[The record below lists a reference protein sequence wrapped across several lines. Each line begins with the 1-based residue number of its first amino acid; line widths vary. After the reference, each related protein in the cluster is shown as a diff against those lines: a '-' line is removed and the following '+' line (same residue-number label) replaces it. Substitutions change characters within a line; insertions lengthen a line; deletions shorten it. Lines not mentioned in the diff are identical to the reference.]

1 MFVLKSK
8 GIIDG
13 WIQKKYGKQSSFIV
27 EGVPTLS
34 IPLNWENPPKG
45 SKTFVLVFQDY
56 DNVPDEGFSWIHWLV
71 ADMPYSKEGLKENES
86 RDNPD
91 LIQGKNSW
99 IIPFEKM
106 RKGENITNFY
116 GGPSPENVHEY
127 EFRLYALDT
136 ALDMRPGFYLNH
148 LLKAM
153 EGHVLGD
160 AVLRGK
166 YAPV

>member
-1 MFVLKSK
+1 MFVLKSE

-13 WIQKKYGKQSSFIV
+13 WIQKQYGKYSTFIV

-34 IPLNWENPPKG
+34 IPLSWENPPKG
-45 SKTFVLVFQDY
+45 SETFVLVFQDY

-71 ADMPYSKEGLKENES
+71 ADIPHTKQGLQENES
-86 RDNPD
+86 RDNPT

-106 RKGENITNFY
+106 GKGAHITNFY
-116 GGPSPENVHEY
+116 GGPSPDREHEY

-136 ALDMRPGFYLNH
+136 YLNLEAGFYLNQ
-148 LLKAM
+148 LLRSM
-153 EGHVLGD
+153 EGHILGE
-160 AVLRGK
+160 AVLRGR
-166 YAPV
+166 YSGM